1 MKYNDKTQQLF
12 DNVCNDIKEMYAAK
26 GESLSEQEA
35 IEATRNWLGFC
46 EWLMEIDCDKET
58 KNANN

>member
-12 DNVCNDIKEMYAAK
+12 DRVGSDIKEMYASK
-26 GESLSEQEA
+26 GEDISDQEA

-46 EWLMEIDCDKET
+46 EKLMEIEKLKT
-58 KNANN
+58 